1 MAHLSTLELP
11 PQSVIELDA
20 TFLPVGQMRQITQVS
35 EVLGGNITGEV
46 ELGAG
51 HWVWPQHFPAD
62 PIFPGTLTIEAAG
75 QLVALWAWAEGAR
88 GRPRLV
94 RTSAEFQNPVNRS
107 SRRLILKGEVR
118 RRRQVYFGRVNVSS
132 EGTPVAVIEATLV
145 VLPETGPA
153 A

>member
-1 MAHLSTLELP
+1 MTHLLAPELTS
-11 PQSVIELDA
+11 QSVIELDT

-35 EVLGGNITGEV
+35 EVVGSHIAGEV
-46 ELGAG
+46 ELGAD

-75 QLVALWAWAEGAR
+75 QLVALWAWAQGVR

-118 RRRQVYFGRVNVSS
+118 RKRQVYFGTVNVSADD
-132 EGTPVAVIEATLV
+132 TRVAVIEAVLV
-145 VLPETGPA
+145 VLPDCPA
-153 A
+153 G